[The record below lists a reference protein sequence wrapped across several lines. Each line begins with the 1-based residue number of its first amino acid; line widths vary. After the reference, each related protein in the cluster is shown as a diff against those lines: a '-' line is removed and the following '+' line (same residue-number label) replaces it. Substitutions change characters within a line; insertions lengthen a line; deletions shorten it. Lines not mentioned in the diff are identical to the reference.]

1 MLVRNPLAR
10 ASAPARLPAIARGET
25 GPHQLNSSLDRSFDG
40 RQCVSEETHMLK
52 RLASGIGLVAVAALG
67 AAAPACR
74 NAHVDALRIAVFRQQ
89 AAFWLDKYSPSQT
102 VVCLSI
108 EDGGVRRSVSKEYLG
123 HFPSEAA
130 VRTGDA
136 CDEQASGAVERGTG
150 RPAVLVAVGAIA
162 WQSSGVRTQR
172 VVREKTGWV
181 CLGQIIKDTP
191 L

>member
-1 MLVRNPLAR
+1 
-10 ASAPARLPAIARGET
+10 
-25 GPHQLNSSLDRSFDG
+25 
-40 RQCVSEETHMLK
+40 MLK

-67 AAAPACR
+67 ATAPACR
-74 NAHVDALRIAVFRQQ
+74 DAEVDALRVAVFRQQ
-89 AAFWLDKYSPSQT
+89 VAFWLDESSRASQT
-102 VVCLSI
+102 VVCLAI
-108 EDGGVRRSVSKEYLG
+108 EDGGVRRSVPAEYLR
-123 HFPSEAA
+123 HFPGEAA

-162 WQSSGVRTQR
+162 WQSSDEAWVTTRYYRSAIISGVRTQR

-181 CLGQIIKDTP
+181 CLGQIVKDTP